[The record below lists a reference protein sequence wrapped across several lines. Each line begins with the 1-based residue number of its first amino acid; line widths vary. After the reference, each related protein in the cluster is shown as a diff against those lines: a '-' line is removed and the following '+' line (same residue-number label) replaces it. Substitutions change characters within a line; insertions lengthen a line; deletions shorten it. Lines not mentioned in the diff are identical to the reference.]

1 MFGEQ
6 FQGPSMTTYKAESRL
21 LLFKQIYCT
30 LTSKTWYGSNLAN
43 RRDKNVIKWLHN
55 PNTRRALFFKL
66 ILLTLRPTIL
76 WILHDKQFVSIIW
89 DYNLMMVVKYLRFVH
104 SSTSCVS
111 WQLKVV
117 RLFCCQPSRD
127 HNHTKHFKWTEM
139 WHAFHTD
146 SYTLWPSEKPWTKFA
161 ML

>member
-1 MFGEQ
+1 
-6 FQGPSMTTYKAESRL
+6 MTTYKAESRL

-43 RRDKNVIKWLHN
+43 RRDKSVIKWLHN
-55 PNTRRALFFKL
+55 PNTRRYCSPSKYYWHM
-66 ILLTLRPTIL
+66 
-76 WILHDKQFVSIIW
+76 WILHDKQFVTIIW
-89 DYNLMMVVKYLRFVH
+89 DNLMMVVKYLRFVH

-111 WQLKVV
+111 RQLKVV

-127 HNHTKHFKWTEM
+127 HNHTKHFKSTEM

-146 SYTLWPSEKPWTKFA
+146 IYTLWPSEKPWTKTSTTQNTTI
-161 ML
+161 